1 MHPVVDTGA
10 TLEKRPRMRRSELA
24 RSAGCH
30 SETVRFYETRGLLPE
45 PPRNAAGHRVYEREH
60 ARRLR
65 FIVRARELG
74 FSLDQIT
81 QLLRLADDGGSICAE
96 AKTLTLGRLD
106 ETRRK
111 LADLAKLEQ
120 ALAAMV
126 ARCDRGEPGTCP
138 VIDTLWERPPT
149 H

>member
-1 MHPVVDTGA
+1 
-10 TLEKRPRMRRSELA
+10 MRRSELA

-45 PPRNAAGHRVYEREH
+45 PPRNAAGHRVYERER

-74 FSLDQIT
+74 FSLPQIT

-96 AKTLTLGRLD
+96 AKALTLGRLD

-111 LADLAKLEQ
+111 LADLCELEQ

-126 ARCDRGEPGTCP
+126 ARCDHDEPGTCP
-138 VIDTLWERPPT
+138 IIDTLSERSSAA
-149 H
+149 

>member
-1 MHPVVDTGA
+1 
-10 TLEKRPRMRRSELA
+10 MRRSELA

-30 SETVRFYETRGLLPE
+30 SETVRFYEMRGLLPE
-45 PPRNAAGHRVYEREH
+45 PPRNAAGHRVYGREH

-65 FIVRARELG
+65 FVVRARELG
-74 FSLDQIT
+74 FSLAQIT
-81 QLLRLADDGGSICAE
+81 QLLRLADDGGSVCAE
-96 AKTLTLGRLD
+96 AKILAVARLD

-120 ALAAMV
+120 ALRHMV
-126 ARCDRGEPGTCP
+126 AQCDKDGTRGCP
-138 VIDTLWERPPT
+138 IIDTLSDRAPT

>member
-1 MHPVVDTGA
+1 
-10 TLEKRPRMRRSELA
+10 MRRSEHA

-30 SETVRFYETRGLLPE
+30 GETVRFYETRGLLPA
-45 PPRNAAGHRVYEREH
+45 PPRNAAGHRVYAREH

-81 QLLRLADDGGSICAE
+81 QLLRMADDGDSICAE
-96 AKTLTLGRLD
+96 AKALTMGRLD
-106 ETRRK
+106 DVVRK
-111 LADLAKLEQ
+111 IADLRKLEQ
-120 ALAAMV
+120 ALRSMV
-126 ARCDRGEPGTCP
+126 AQCDEGGTRGCAI
-138 VIDTLWERPPT
+138 IDTLSERAPT

>member
-1 MHPVVDTGA
+1 
-10 TLEKRPRMRRSELA
+10 MRRSELA

-30 SETVRFYETRGLLPE
+30 GETVRFYEARGLLPA
-45 PPRNAAGHRVYEREH
+45 PPRNPAGHRVYGREH

-74 FSLDQIT
+74 FSLDQVT

-96 AKTLTLGRLD
+96 AKALTLGRLD
-106 ETRRK
+106 DVGRK
-111 LADLAKLEQ
+111 LADLRKLEQ
-120 ALAAMV
+120 ALRHMV
-126 ARCDRGEPGTCP
+126 AQCDEGGTRGCP
-138 VIDTLWERPPT
+138 IIDTLSERAPT

>member
-1 MHPVVDTGA
+1 M
-10 TLEKRPRMRRSELA
+10 KRSELA

-30 SETVRFYETRGLLPE
+30 SETVRFYEARALLPE
-45 PPRNAAGHRVYEREH
+45 PPRNAAGHRIYGQAH

-96 AKTLTLGRLD
+96 AKALTLSRLD

-120 ALAAMV
+120 ALAAMA
-126 ARCDRGEPGTCP
+126 ARCNHGEPGTCP
-138 VIDTLWERPPT
+138 IIDTLSERSST
-149 H
+149 A